1 VPPYL
6 LDECVHGGLL
16 DGLLERQP
24 DLDIVRVQDVG
35 LASTHDRSILAWAA
49 DEGRIVIT
57 NDRSTLIGF
66 AYERVAAGEPM
77 PGVVVLNRDLSP
89 GDTIEQL
96 LMIAICSTKDELEG
110 TVSYLPLRV

>member
-1 VPPYL
+1 MLPYL
-6 LDECVHGGLL
+6 LDECVHGSLIV
-16 DGLLERQP
+16 GLLEQQP
-24 DLDIVRVQDVG
+24 DLDVVRVQDVG
-35 LASTHDRSILAWAA
+35 LGSTHDRLILARAA
-49 DEGRIVIT
+49 DEGRVVIT

-77 PGVVVLNRDLSP
+77 PGVVVLTRDMSP

-96 LMIAICSTKDELEG
+96 LLIAICSTKNELEG